1 MLFSAMTLPSCW
13 AASMCAGLVP
23 LLEPQ
28 KTQIFVRG
36 VLLLMP
42 FVLAVPFWPAMG
54 ALDDIVTW
62 LLAVRS

>member
-1 MLFSAMTLPSCW
+1 
-13 AASMCAGLVP
+13 MCAGLVP